1 MFENY
6 PKNQIIVDMPFDEYK
21 SIKAINQSTIKE
33 ILENPFYY
41 CNGVEKPRTES
52 KALDFGSLMHD
63 LILTPDEI
71 GLKYQI
77 LKDIDKIDLRNKEH
91 KALKEQADRDGK
103 TLIDGTLWAETQ
115 AILEINGDVFKA
127 FFDNGYKEAVWLGD
141 LQSGEKSHF
150 CKARFDF
157 LDDERNIVDLKFVQS
172 SKKADFIKAVAN
184 FGYHIQAKF
193 YMDLIN
199 ARSFTF
205 VAVEKKYPYMVG
217 LYQLDSV
224 SLDFA
229 RKKIDEA
236 FEIVSKK
243 EKYQKNV
250 WLDKEFENN
259 AVQTISLPSFAF
271 YE

>member
-1 MFENY
+1 MFKKY
-6 PKNQIIVDMPFDEYK
+6 PKNQIIVDMPFGEYK
-21 SIKAINQSTIKE
+21 AIQAMNQSTIKE

-41 CNGVEKPRTES
+41 CNGVEKPRAES

-63 LILTPDEI
+63 LILSPDEI
-71 GLKYQI
+71 ESKYLF
-77 LKDIDKIDLRNKEH
+77 LKDVEKIDLRNKEH
-91 KALKEQADRDGK
+91 KALKEQADKDGK

-141 LQSGEKSHF
+141 LQSGENSHF

-157 LDDERNIVDLKFVQS
+157 VDDDKNIVDLKFVQS
-172 SKKADFIKAVAN
+172 SKKADFIKAVAF
-184 FGYHIQAKF
+184 FGYHIQNAF
-193 YMDLIN
+193 YSDLIGAN
-199 ARSFTF
+199 SFTF

-236 FEIVSKK
+236 FEIISHK
-243 EKYQKNV
+243 EKYKKNV

-259 AVQTISLPSFAF
+259 AVQTIFLPSFAF

>member
-1 MFENY
+1 MFNKY
-6 PKNQIIVDMPFDEYK
+6 PKKQIIVDMPFEDYR
-21 SIKAINQSTIKE
+21 AIDAMNQSTIKE

-41 CNGVEKPRTES
+41 CNGVEKPRPES

-63 LILTPDEI
+63 LILTPNEI
-71 GLKYQI
+71 DRKYLI

-91 KALKEQADRDGK
+91 KALKERAELDGK

-184 FGYHIQAKF
+184 FSYHIQAKF
-193 YMDLIN
+193 YMDLID

-229 RKKIDEA
+229 RRKIDDA
-236 FEIVSKK
+236 FEIVSQK